1 MMKTLVIAMVGRK
14 GGSGKTTT
22 TFNLAGALA
31 AQGRRVLLVDTDPQ
45 GSLTRIMLGDT
56 EMEGVGGRLIAPAR
70 GVADLIVPLADS
82 GMALL
87 PGNTTMREARS
98 QLAGNPAASVR
109 LRVLLAPLAGYDAI
123 LIDTPPE
130 LDFPSASAVLAAH
143 LCLLPTDLSQQ
154 SLDALEDSVRF
165 VEEQAALGGGRLV
178 GIVPTDVRARERFD
192 RDALAAIQG
201 AYGSLVRDPVT
212 YSPRVK
218 ESIAARVPLVAYD
231 AKAPAADAY
240 RSLAAFVLDAARQPA
255 TGGSS

>member
-1 MMKTLVIAMVGRK
+1 MTPLVIAMVGRK

-31 AQGRRVLLVDTDPQ
+31 EQGQRVLLVDADPQ
-45 GSLTRIMLGDT
+45 GSLSRILIGAASTEGLGA
-56 EMEGVGGRLIAPAR
+56 RLIAPAR
-70 GVADLIVPLADS
+70 GVTDLIVPTS
-82 GMALL
+82 VTGMDLL
-87 PGNTTMREARS
+87 PGNASMKEARA

-109 LRVLLAPLAGYDAI
+109 LRVLLTPLAGYDAI

-154 SLDALEDSVRF
+154 SLDALADTVRF
-165 VEEQAALGGGRLV
+165 VEEQAPLGGGRLA

-192 RDALAAIQG
+192 REALVAMRQV
-201 AYGSLVRDPVT
+201 YGELVRDPVA

-218 ESIAARVPLVAYD
+218 ESMSGQMPLVMYD
-231 AKAPAADAY
+231 PRTPAAEAY
-240 RSLAAFVLDAARQPA
+240 RALAAFVLAMTAARA
-255 TGGSS
+255 TRGGS

>member
-1 MMKTLVIAMVGRK
+1 MKTLVIAMVGRK

-45 GSLTRIMLGDT
+45 GSLTRILLGGDAT
-56 EMEGVGGRLIAPAR
+56 EGLGARLIAPAR
-70 GVADLIVPLADS
+70 GVSDLILPLSDS
-82 GMALL
+82 SLALL
-87 PGNTTMREARS
+87 PGDATMREAQA

-109 LRVLLAPLAGYDAI
+109 LRILLAPLAGYDAI

-130 LDFPSASAVLAAH
+130 LSFPSASAVLAAN

-165 VEEQAALGGGRLV
+165 VEEQSSLGGGRLV

-201 AYGSLVRDPVT
+201 AYGALVRDPVA

-218 ESIAARVPLVAYD
+218 ESMAARVPLVAYD
-231 AKAPAADAY
+231 AKTPAAEAY
-240 RSLAAFVLDAARQPA
+240 RLLAGFVLNAASQPA
-255 TGGSS
+255 VGGGS